1 MNPAIVAPDAF
12 DIVDVT
18 VDKGLTV
25 EQVLSLG
32 LLKLETFFCPLLYKE
47 FWSYIRCTT

>member
-18 VDKGLTV
+18 VEKGLSV
-25 EQVLSLG
+25 EQVQ
-32 LLKLETFFCPLLYKE
+32 LLCCY
-47 FWSYIRCTT
+47 

>member
-12 DIVDVT
+12 DIVDVP

-25 EQVLSLG
+25 EQVCQHFAHLMW
-32 LLKLETFFCPLLYKE
+32 KLCNML
-47 FWSYIRCTT
+47 W